1 MFIVGG
7 EQRFQRIL
15 HFRIVT
21 VVPHLKHSIRKMTKN
36 VVCAT
41 QQEIIPL
48 PSQSTFFNEFL
59 YLCSQI
65 AGLPMICLT
74 FFVTTIDHNF

>member
-1 MFIVGG
+1 
-7 EQRFQRIL
+7 
-15 HFRIVT
+15 
-21 VVPHLKHSIRKMTKN
+21 MTKN

-74 FFVTTIDHNF
+74 FFVTTIDHNFWQIIYTKKMLKIDISMIYYVTKTFRQI